1 MELVVYFHCL
11 LHYHVIPKNKIVSFS
26 LIISVLTKKTFNLR
40 NTNNPFFCYK
50 KWKLQ
55 IGMCVATSVIIKE
68 TFDLGILWKFCMM
81 GCSNFALGIVYI
93 IVHPLLGTDEI
104 IG

>member
-1 MELVVYFHCL
+1 
-11 LHYHVIPKNKIVSFS
+11 
-26 LIISVLTKKTFNLR
+26 
-40 NTNNPFFCYK
+40 
-50 KWKLQ
+50 
-55 IGMCVATSVIIKE
+55 MCVATSVIIKE